1 MKSSETEL
9 YLPVK
14 TFFEDIGFSVKGE
27 VKSCDLMAV
36 REDIIIICELK
47 LSFSLK
53 LLYQL
58 MDRKALTE
66 NVYAVIPRPKKGH
79 NTKEWK
85 NIVKLLKALDMGLIT
100 VTLDSPIKTV
110 EVILEPFDGK
120 SYKNKKRQAILK
132 NEFSN
137 RILDG
142 NIGGVNRKKI
152 LTAYMEK
159 SILVLCALDS
169 LVKSSPKNVKAICNE
184 DKTATILL
192 NNVYG
197 WFLREGKGVYS
208 VSDKGREFLNS
219 CEYKD
224 VKEYYKKYIED
235 RVL

>member
-100 VTLDSPIKTV
+100 VALDSPIKTV
-110 EVILEPFDGK
+110 EVILEPFDGN
-120 SYKNKKRQAILK
+120 SYKNKKRQAI
-132 NEFSN
+132 
-137 RILDG
+137 
-142 NIGGVNRKKI
+142 
-152 LTAYMEK
+152 
-159 SILVLCALDS
+159 
-169 LVKSSPKNVKAICNE
+169 
-184 DKTATILL
+184 
-192 NNVYG
+192 
-197 WFLREGKGVYS
+197 
-208 VSDKGREFLNS
+208 
-219 CEYKD
+219 
-224 VKEYYKKYIED
+224 
-235 RVL
+235 